1 MRERLTY
8 DRKCY
13 TIADYYI
20 SYKEYIEPN
29 TQYDV
34 DLKTFK
40 AIVTDYF
47 KFIRDEIMLNCK
59 EFKLPCRLGKLSI
72 IKHMPKEFTGKS
84 LRWDWKAT
92 RETGKPV
99 YLLNEH
105 SNYFK
110 YRFYWQKK
118 DCLLI
123 NKGAYQFVAC
133 RQNKR
138 DLAQLIFKKIKR
150 LSRIMIVNRMISSKS
165 VIAKVIADLDLKE
178 DQIRITDI
186 REWILEAILKIGAIQ
201 QYDHKVVILPIINH
215 QAALPCDLY
224 KLGQV
229 AFSFQNDG
237 GWLPMRKTTSSFGI
251 FHDRGCGKPC
261 MLIHDTEL
269 FPLVKN
275 MFNLTSDTEAL
286 QKLNEDTSLRQTLSI
301 LLNQWTVG
309 TVNGKYV
316 NGSIGHRDSTM
327 FSNELQ
333 YMTKP
338 GYIMT
343 NIPEGFVKVSYYAIF
358 TDEEAMPMIPD
369 IESYKEAIF
378 WYVTMKLMYPKKLK
392 GQISQGDYYDIRN
405 SYNFYRK
412 QAYAEAMMPGTDE
425 IESIKNTWN
434 KLYTEFDDHD
444 TFFSTT
450 GDEQNIYN
458 QNR

>member
-138 DLAQLIFKKIKR
+138 DLAQLIFKKLKR

-412 QAYAEAMMPGTDE
+412 QAYVEAMMPGTDE